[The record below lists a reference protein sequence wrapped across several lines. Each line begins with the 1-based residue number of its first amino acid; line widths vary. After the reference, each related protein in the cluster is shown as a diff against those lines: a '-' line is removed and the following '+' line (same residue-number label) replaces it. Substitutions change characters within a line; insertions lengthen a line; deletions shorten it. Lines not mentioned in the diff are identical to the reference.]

1 MFSQNLF
8 DALCQTPSTSP
19 DTQSSQLEEAAMM
32 QAIERA
38 MNTYQRLFTGAEETR

>member
-8 DALCQTPSTSP
+8 DALCQTPNASP
-19 DTQSSQLEEAAMM
+19 EPNPGQLDEAAMM

-38 MNTYQRLFTGAEETR
+38 MNTYQRLFTAGEQSR